1 MINNSR
7 TGRAALQV
15 SMRTVHMEK
24 RHTPGIEHDGVEEMT
39 ACLDHDR
46 QNTSEIGTISSATLI
61 TDVV

>member
-1 MINNSR
+1 
-7 TGRAALQV
+7 
-15 SMRTVHMEK
+15 MEK

-46 QNTSEIGTISSATLI
+46 QNTSEIGTVSSATLI